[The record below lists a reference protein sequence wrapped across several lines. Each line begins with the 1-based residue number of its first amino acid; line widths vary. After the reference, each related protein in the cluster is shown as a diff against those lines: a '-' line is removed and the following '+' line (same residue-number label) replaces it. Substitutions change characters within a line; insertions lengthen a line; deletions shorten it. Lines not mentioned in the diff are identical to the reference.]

1 MQLNKNADLK
11 IFEIWVSRSE
21 KESIEKSGKLNN
33 LFALCNEYGYK
44 PVVFV
49 SGDNDFVA
57 NTTEIVRQKNK
68 DTPAA

>member
-11 IFEIWVSRSE
+11 VFEIWVSKSE
-21 KESIEKSGKLNN
+21 KERFDKNGKLDR
-33 LFALCNEYGYK
+33 LFAMCNEYGYK

-49 SGDNDFVA
+49 SGDNDLLD
-57 NTTEIVRQKNK
+57 NTTEIIRRKKK